1 MTRVDESEYLMRLS
15 NLSIAQAIP
24 TCPRTRSLFIRND
37 CAERLVTTSNSHP
50 LVWKRRV
57 FPLLLTSVM
66 LASTLFL
73 FSPHVKASTLVAHTQ
88 ILINGN
94 SKFTAANGVTGGT
107 GTASDPYLIQGWNIN
122 VCWQCP
128 YYGIEVA
135 NTTADFRIFNVTV
148 SSLITAQP
156 ATGILLK
163 NVTNGRID
171 NSVVQDGSIFCCG
184 GIIVDS
190 SRDVVVSTNNADAG
204 SCNNFSSCSA
214 YDTVGAYG
222 STNVTISG
230 NSIRAD
236 ASGNVLGVKGSSN
249 VNIINNTI
257 LMNGL
262 APIGAPWA
270 PSNGI
275 VVSSSGNVKISQNS
289 LRNAACS
296 AYSPAKSIIVGGSSS
311 VQIFGNNV
319 TNIASSN
326 PCGSGIVLQSTTGTL
341 VYHNN
346 LVNNLVQASDDNP
359 GKNQWDNGY
368 PSGGNYWSDYNSTD
382 NCSGPKQNI
391 CPNPDGIGDTPYA
404 FSSAQDNYPLM
415 KPFAADPPAIG
426 GTGGGGGGGRP
437 PLRA

>member
-1 MTRVDESEYLMRLS
+1 MTIS
-15 NLSIAQAIP
+15 NP
-24 TCPRTRSLFIRND
+24 
-37 CAERLVTTSNSHP
+37 HP

-57 FPLLLTSVM
+57 LTLLLTFVM
-66 LASTLFL
+66 LASILFL
-73 FSPHVKASTLVAHTQ
+73 LSPHVKASTPVAHTQ
-88 ILINGN
+88 ILINGD

-107 GTASDPYLIQGWNIN
+107 GTVSDPYLIAGWNIN

-135 NTTADFRIFNVTV
+135 NTTAYFRIFNVTV

-156 ATGILLK
+156 ATGILL
-163 NVTNGRID
+163 NNATNGRID
-171 NSVVQDGSIFCCG
+171 NSVVQDESVFCCG
-184 GIIVDS
+184 GIIVES
-190 SRDVVVSTNNADAG
+190 G
-204 SCNNFSSCSA
+204 SCNNFSSCST

-257 LMNGL
+257 LMGGL
-262 APIGAPWA
+262 APIGAPWR

-289 LRNAACS
+289 LRDAACS

-326 PCGSGIVLQSTTGTL
+326 PCGSGIVLQSATGAQI
-341 VYHNN
+341 YHNN
-346 LVNNLVQASDDNP
+346 LVNNSVQASDDNP
-359 GKNQWDNGY
+359 GKNQWDYGY
-368 PSGGNYWSDYNSTD
+368 PSGGNYWSDYTGVDS
-382 NCSGPKQNI
+382 CSGPQQNI
-391 CPNPDGIGDTPYA
+391 CPSPDGIGDTPYA
-404 FSSAQDNYPLM
+404 F
-415 KPFAADPPAIG
+415 
-426 GTGGGGGGGRP
+426 
-437 PLRA
+437 

>member
-1 MTRVDESEYLMRLS
+1 MAAST
-15 NLSIAQAIP
+15 
-24 TCPRTRSLFIRND
+24 
-37 CAERLVTTSNSHP
+37 SHP
-50 LVWKRRV
+50 LLRQRRV
-57 FPLLLTSVM
+57 FALLMTFLA
-66 LASTLFL
+66 LASSLFL
-73 FSPHVKASTLVAHTQ
+73 FSPKVVASTRVPHSP
-88 ILINGN
+88 ILISGN
-94 SKFTAANGVTGGT
+94 SEFIAANGVTGGT
-107 GTASDPYLIQGWNIN
+107 GTASDPYVIQGWNIT

-135 NTTADFRIFNVTV
+135 NTTAYFRIFNVTV

-163 NVTNGRID
+163 NATNGGID
-171 NSVVQDGSIFCCG
+171 NSVVQDQSIFCCG

-190 SRDVVVSTNNADAG
+190 SRNIVVNSNNAEAG
-204 SCNNFSSCSA
+204 SCNNFSSCST

-230 NSIRAD
+230 NSLRAD

-249 VNIINNTI
+249 VSILNNTI

-289 LRNAACS
+289 VRDAACS
-296 AYSPAKSIIVGGSSS
+296 AYSPAESMIVGGSSN
-311 VQIFGNNV
+311 VQIFGNNI
-319 TNIASSN
+319 TSSYS
-326 PCGSGIVLQSTTGTL
+326 CGSGIVLQSATGSL

-346 LVNNLVQASDDNP
+346 LVNNSVQASDDNP

-368 PSGGNYWSDYNSTD
+368 PSGGNFYSNYTGVDH
-382 NCSGPKQNI
+382 CSGPQQNI
-391 CPNPDGIGDTPYA
+391 CPSPDGVGDTPYA
-404 FSSAQDNYPLM
+404 FNSAQDRYPLM
-415 KPFAADPPAIG
+415 KPFVDPPAVIYSVRFLTGSSANLGTIARTVLVTATNSTSG
-426 GTGGGGGGGRP
+426 GVIFAAQRTVTYQ
-437 PLRA
+437 